1 MGAVIQP
8 FQEAY
13 PVYFSGIYALDA
25 GSFGVENAWNHVQ
38 FERVLDL
45 KDELSFCAVKDNK
58 VVGYLIG
65 SRYFMQ
71 HSGVAH
77 INRIAV
83 DALYRNLHLGQLLVE
98 YFERAAKLLD
108 IRFLTLEF
116 DQMLRVDTFY
126 KKFGFEQVTG
136 EEEIMDY
143 LTGKDKVHVMERY
156 LSFSRKIYI
165 KRL

>member
-25 GSFGVENAWNHVQ
+25 GSFGLENAWNHVQ

-45 KDELSFCAVKDNK
+45 KAELSFSAVKDNK
-58 VVGYLIG
+58 AVGFLIG

-71 HSGVAH
+71 RSGVAH

-83 DALYRNLHLGQLLVE
+83 DPLYRNFHIGQLLVE
-98 YFERAAKLLD
+98 HFERAARSLA
-108 IRFLTLEF
+108 IQFLTLEF
-116 DQMLRVDTFY
+116 DQILGVDTFY
-126 KKFGFEQVTG
+126 KKCGFEQITG

-143 LTGKDKVHVMERY
+143 LTGKDKLHVMERY